1 MDVAITKMSSKG
13 QVVIPAEMRKGIKAG
28 EKLLIIENKEQLIL
42 KKVKD
47 FDKNLEEDLAFAK
60 RTEEALKK
68 YEAGEFVEMDFDDF
82 LDEVEKW

>member
-28 EKLLIIENKEQLIL
+28 EKLLIIENKDQLIL

-47 FDKNLEEDLAFAK
+47 LDKNLEEDLEFAK
-60 RTEEALKK
+60 RTQEALKK
-68 YEAGEFVEMDFDDF
+68 YEAGEFIEMDYDDF